1 VRLDSVLALMRS
13 RQKAIRDTEESER
26 QKALATAEA
35 ARKPV
40 YHLVQRG
47 DALELL
53 AEQYNVTVEQLQA
66 WNELLTPRIKVGQS
80 LLVKPRT

>member
-1 VRLDSVLALMRS
+1 M
-13 RQKAIRDTEESER
+13 
-26 QKALATAEA
+26 
-35 ARKPV
+35 

-53 AEQYNVTVEQLQA
+53 AEQYNVTVEQLHA